1 MKVLAIDPGNSES
14 AYVLVETDGLS
25 IRILQANKVPNEE
38 MLSVMRGSFVDA
50 VVLEMV
56 ASYGMPVGREVF
68 DTCVWIGRFWQVA
81 EHQRVELIY
90 RKEEKL
96 NLCRNAAAKDANV
109 MRALIDRFATHDLRS
124 GKGTKKAPDYFYGF
138 RKDMW
143 AAFAVAVTWIDKQR
157 REAELNASDDN
168 GQRQHL

>member
-1 MKVLAIDPGNSES
+1 MKILAIDPGNIES
-14 AYVLVETDGLS
+14 AYVLVETDGPS
-25 IRILQANKVPNEE
+25 IRILQADKVQNEE
-38 MLSVMRGSFVDA
+38 MLSIVRTSFADVM
-50 VVLEMV
+50 VLEMV

-68 DTCVWIGRFWQVA
+68 DTCVWIGRFWQVD
-81 EHQRVELIY
+81 EYKRVELIY

-124 GKGTKKAPDYFYGF
+124 GKGTKKSPDYFYGF

-157 REAELNASDDN
+157 REAEMNAEDDN

>member
-1 MKVLAIDPGNSES
+1 MKILAIDPGNIES

-25 IRILQANKVPNEE
+25 IRILQADKVPNEE
-38 MLSVMRGSFVDA
+38 MLSIVRTSFADVM
-50 VVLEMV
+50 VLEMV

-68 DTCVWIGRFWQVA
+68 DTCVWIGRFWQVD
-81 EHQRVELIY
+81 EYNRVELIY

-124 GKGTKKAPDYFYGF
+124 GKGTKKSPDYFYGF

-157 REAELNASDDN
+157 REAEMNAEDDN

>member
-1 MKVLAIDPGNSES
+1 MKILAIDPGNIES

-25 IRILQANKVPNEE
+25 IRILQADKVPNEE
-38 MLSVMRGSFVDA
+38 MLSIVRTSFADVM
-50 VVLEMV
+50 VLEMV

-68 DTCVWIGRFWQVA
+68 DTCVWIGRFWQVD
-81 EHQRVELIY
+81 ECKRVELIY

-124 GKGTKKAPDYFYGF
+124 GKGTKKNPDFFYGF

-157 REAELNASDDN
+157 REAEMDAEDDN
-168 GQRQHL
+168 GQRQPF

>member
-1 MKVLAIDPGNSES
+1 MKILAIDPGNIES

-25 IRILQANKVPNEE
+25 IRILQADKVPNEE
-38 MLSVMRGSFVDA
+38 MLSIVRTSFADVM
-50 VVLEMV
+50 VLEMV

-68 DTCVWIGRFWQVA
+68 DTCVWIGRFWQVD
-81 EHQRVELIY
+81 EYKRVELIY

-124 GKGTKKAPDYFYGF
+124 GKGTKKSPDYFYGF

>member
-1 MKVLAIDPGNSES
+1 MKILAIDPGNIES
-14 AYVLVETDGLS
+14 AYALVETDGPN
-25 IRILQANKVPNEE
+25 IRILQADKVPNEE
-38 MLSVMRGSFVDA
+38 MLSVVRTSFADVM
-50 VVLEMV
+50 VLEMV
-56 ASYGMPVGREVF
+56 ACYGMPVGREVF

-90 RKEEKL
+90 RREEKL

-124 GKGTKKAPDYFYGF
+124 GKGTKKNPDFFYGF
-138 RKDMW
+138 KKDMW

-157 REAELNASDDN
+157 REAEMDAEDDN

>member
-1 MKVLAIDPGNSES
+1 MKILAIDPGNIDS
-14 AYVLVETDGLS
+14 AYVLVATDGLS
-25 IRILQANKVPNEE
+25 IRILQADKVPNEE
-38 MLSVMRGSFVDA
+38 MLNIVRTSFADVM
-50 VVLEMV
+50 VLEMV

-68 DTCVWIGRFWQVA
+68 DTCVWIGRFWQVD
-81 EHQRVELIY
+81 EYKRVELIY

-124 GKGTKKAPDYFYGF
+124 GKGTKKSPDYFYGF

-157 REAELNASDDN
+157 REAEMNAEDDN

>member
-1 MKVLAIDPGNSES
+1 MKILAIDPGNIES

-25 IRILQANKVPNEE
+25 IHILQADKVPNEE
-38 MLSVMRGSFVDA
+38 MLSIVRTSFADVM
-50 VVLEMV
+50 VLEMV

-68 DTCVWIGRFWQVA
+68 DTCVWIGRFWQVD
-81 EHQRVELIY
+81 EYKRVELIY

-124 GKGTKKAPDYFYGF
+124 GKGDEEIPGLLLWVSEGYVGRVRGRGDVD
-138 RKDMW
+138 R
-143 AAFAVAVTWIDKQR
+143 
-157 REAELNASDDN
+157 
-168 GQRQHL
+168 

>member
-1 MKVLAIDPGNSES
+1 MKILAIDPGNIES

-25 IRILQANKVPNEE
+25 IRILQADKVPNEE
-38 MLSVMRGSFVDA
+38 MLSIVRTSFADVM
-50 VVLEMV
+50 VLEMV

-68 DTCVWIGRFWQVA
+68 DTCVWIGRFWQVD
-81 EHQRVELIY
+81 EYKRVELIY

-124 GKGTKKAPDYFYGF
+124 GKGTKKSPDYFYGF

-157 REAELNASDDN
+157 REA
-168 GQRQHL
+168 

>member
-1 MKVLAIDPGNSES
+1 MKILAIDPGNIES

-25 IRILQANKVPNEE
+25 ICILQADKVPNEE
-38 MLSVMRGSFVDA
+38 MLSIVRTSFADVM
-50 VVLEMV
+50 VLEMV

-68 DTCVWIGRFWQVA
+68 DTCVWIGRFWQVD
-81 EHQRVELIY
+81 EYKRVELIY

-96 NLCRNAAAKDANV
+96 NLCRNAAAKDTNV

-124 GKGTKKAPDYFYGF
+124 GKGTKKSPDYFYGF